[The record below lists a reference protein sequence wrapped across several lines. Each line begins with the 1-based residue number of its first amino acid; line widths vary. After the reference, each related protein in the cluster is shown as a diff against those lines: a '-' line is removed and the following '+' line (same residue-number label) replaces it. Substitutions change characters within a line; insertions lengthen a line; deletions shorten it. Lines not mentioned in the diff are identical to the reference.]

1 MTSLK
6 IPNTLNFFESF
17 IVNFIVWFLPLL
29 FVDLGFSGLEIG
41 ILVSVFTVVSL
52 LTSFPIGVIND
63 RLSIREAIL
72 AGFLLLAIFLFGIF
86 TVKGF
91 WPFLLFYAIGGL
103 GGNMVYVS
111 VRGLTMK
118 VAGRKDRGKRIGIFQ
133 FAATLGGAAG
143 SLLGGL
149 LLYMLN
155 FNLTIVAGA
164 MLMLF
169 MALLSLSVP
178 RMKIERFPL
187 IEYGRSVLKKPV
199 LIFILPLFLFGMHWG
214 AELTSYSLFLKNNL
228 GLDLFWSGLY
238 MGLSLVPMAL
248 AAYVAGR
255 RIQGNGGLVKMI
267 FFSGILLSGL
277 MHILMVVPNPQ
288 LSFIFR
294 TIHEIG
300 DGMVMVSYYVI
311 LSGMFRK
318 KSISG
323 ETGLAH
329 TITTLGSVAGALA
342 FGIMGPALGY
352 GMPFVVSGVLSLVC
366 LAFLAA
372 FWGRSA
378 RVG

>member
-52 LTSFPIGVIND
+52 MTSFPIGVIND

-72 AGFLLLAIFLFGIF
+72 AGFLLLVAFLLGIF
-86 TVKGF
+86 IVKSF
-91 WPFLLFYAIGGL
+91 WFFLLFYALGGL
-103 GGNMVYVS
+103 GSNMVYVS

-118 VAGRKDRGKRIGIFQ
+118 IAGTKEGGKRLGVFQ

-143 SLLGGL
+143 SLAGGIL
-149 LLYMLN
+149 LFMLDFN
-155 FNLTIVAGA
+155 FALLAGA
-164 MLMLF
+164 LIMLSMV
-169 MALLSLSVP
+169 LLSVSVP
-178 RMKIERFPL
+178 RVKIERFPVS
-187 IEYGRSVLKKPV
+187 EYGRRVFSKPV
-199 LIFILPLFLFGMHWG
+199 LIFILPMCLFGMHWG

-228 GLDLFWSGLY
+228 GLDLFWMGMY
-238 MGLSLVPMAL
+238 MGLSLIPMAL
-248 AAYVAGR
+248 AAYFAGR
-255 RIQGNGGLVKMI
+255 RLHKSGSVKTML
-267 FFSGILLSGL
+267 FLGILLSGL
-277 MHILMVVPNPQ
+277 FHVLMVVPNAP
-288 LSFIFR
+288 LSFLFR
-294 TIHEIG
+294 AIHEIG

-342 FGIMGPALGY
+342 FGVMGPALGY

-366 LAFLAA
+366 LAFLVA

>member
-52 LTSFPIGVIND
+52 MTSFPIGVIND

-72 AGFLLLAIFLFGIF
+72 AGFLLLVAFLLGIF
-86 TVKGF
+86 IVKSF
-91 WPFLLFYAIGGL
+91 WFFLLFYALGGL
-103 GGNMVYVS
+103 GSNMVYVS

-118 VAGRKDRGKRIGIFQ
+118 IAGTKEGGKRLGVFQ
-133 FAATLGGAAG
+133 FYSTLGSAAG

-164 MLMLF
+164 VLMLF

-178 RMKIERFPL
+178 RVKIERFPL
-187 IEYGRSVLKKPV
+187 VEYGRSVMKKHV

-214 AELTSYSLFLKNNL
+214 AELTSFSLFLKNNL
-228 GLDLFWSGLY
+228 GLDLFWSGIY
-238 MGLSLVPMAL
+238 MGLTIIPMSFT
-248 AAYVAGR
+248 AYLAGR
-255 RIQGNGGLVKMI
+255 RIQGNGGSVKMI

-277 MHILMVVPNPQ
+277 THILMVVPNAP

-294 TIHEIG
+294 MFHEIG

-329 TITTLGSVAGALA
+329 TITTLGAVAGALA
-342 FGIMGPALGY
+342 FGIMGPVYGY
-352 GMPFVVSGVLSLVC
+352 GMPFVVSGMLSLVC
-366 LAFLAA
+366 LAFLVA